1 MNFYSFLDRSLNC
14 GNPKIIEISLVLLH
28 YFALGTFRR
37 RPVFEA
43 ISNKFRDRFR
53 IDFSSI
59 FMTFAAS
66 NSASI
71 FASIFHG
78 KWRPKLD
85 WKSMFFLTK
94 AVSGGQGGGGCR
106 L

>member
-1 MNFYSFLDRSLNC
+1 M
-14 GNPKIIEISLVLLH
+14 
-28 YFALGTFRR
+28 
-37 RPVFEA
+37 FEA

-78 KWRPKLD
+78 KWPPKLD
-85 WKSMFFLTK
+85 WKSMFFSTK